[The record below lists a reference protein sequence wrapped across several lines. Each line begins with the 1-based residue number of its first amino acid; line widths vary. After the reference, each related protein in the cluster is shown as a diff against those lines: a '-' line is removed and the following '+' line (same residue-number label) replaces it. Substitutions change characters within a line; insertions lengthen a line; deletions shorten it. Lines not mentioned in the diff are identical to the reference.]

1 MEPNKGGSPLSRI
14 CYQDSAYMLEAM
26 LPFVPVNLKFPL
38 AMLIKWNE
46 IQRMIKVFS
55 DIRLLEQYG
64 LMEKEFS
71 LQALQKQL
79 TGCPNPG
86 LANSLGQMAQAMQMM
101 QMMQM
106 MQAAENI
113 QMPFMQNT
121 ANTQNASHLSHVID
135 DIINSYSEEG
145 ADAEN
150 TAYKETEVS
159 DWNISDEDE
168 GAEAAAQ
175 AEDLQEND
183 FNIDEFV
190 KEVFS

>member
-1 MEPNKGGSPLSRI
+1 
-14 CYQDSAYMLEAM
+14 MLEAM
-26 LPFVPVNLKFPL
+26 LPFVPVPLKLPL

-55 DIRLLEQYG
+55 DIRLLGQYG
-64 LMEKEFS
+64 LMEEEFS

-79 TGCPNPG
+79 AGCPNPG
-86 LANSLGQMAQAMQMM
+86 LAGSLGQMAQAMQMM

-106 MQAAENI
+106 MQSFEGM

-121 ANTQNASHLSHVID
+121 ANAESASHLSHVID
-135 DIINSYSEEG
+135 DIISNYSDEG
-145 ADAEN
+145 TNAAD
-150 TAYKETEVS
+150 TAYKEKEATDRDMPGE
-159 DWNISDEDE
+159 NEKTAG
-168 GAEAAAQ
+168 GAQ
-175 AEDLQEND
+175 TGDLQEDD